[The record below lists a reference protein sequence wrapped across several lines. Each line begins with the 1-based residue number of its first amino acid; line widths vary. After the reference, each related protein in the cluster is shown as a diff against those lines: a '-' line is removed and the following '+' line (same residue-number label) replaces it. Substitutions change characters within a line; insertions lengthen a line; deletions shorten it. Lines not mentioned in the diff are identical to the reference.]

1 MNSWVL
7 WVQSKITFCVLELLG
22 KKEKSETAS
31 RENAKSP
38 KFGSTLHRHI
48 CEACQLCGWRRPES
62 KEQ

>member
-38 KFGSTLHRHI
+38 KFGST
-48 CEACQLCGWRRPES
+48 
-62 KEQ
+62 